1 MTDLNSVVEIGRLT
15 RDISERDFAYT
26 TTGKA
31 RLNLSIAVNR
41 SEKRGGEWADKVSFF
56 DVTVWGKTA
65 ENIKPYLHKGKQ
77 IAVDGYL
84 DQQRWEK
91 DGVRIQQG
99 LYHREQCTV
108 ARRQRSAG
116 SGTADSPA
124 RTSGRLF
131 GRRRRRLSRRYTVL
145 TGGRHERHKRSCKG
159 LRITSPPA

>member
-1 MTDLNSVVEIGRLT
+1 MTDLNSVIEIGRLT

-26 TTGKA
+26 TAGKA

-65 ENIKPYLHKGKQ
+65 ENIKPYLSKGKQ

-91 DGVRIQQG
+91 DGQKYSRVCIVANQVQLLGGNSTNGTQGAPQQAG
-99 LYHREQCTV
+99 GY
-108 ARRQRSAG
+108 SDAG
-116 SGTADSPA
+116 SDDDFP
-124 RTSGRLF
+124 
-131 GRRRRRLSRRYTVL
+131 
-145 TGGRHERHKRSCKG
+145 ED
-159 LRITSPPA
+159 IPW

>member
-1 MTDLNSVVEIGRLT
+1 MTDLNSVIEIGRLT

-26 TTGKA
+26 TAGKA

-65 ENIKPYLHKGKQ
+65 ENIRPYLHKGKQ

-91 DGVRIQQG
+91 DGQKFSKVVIVAN
-99 LYHREQCTV
+99 TV
-108 ARRQRSAG
+108 QLLGGNENNAAPQEPAGDYQSAG
-116 SGTADSPA
+116 SDDDFP
-124 RTSGRLF
+124 
-131 GRRRRRLSRRYTVL
+131 
-145 TGGRHERHKRSCKG
+145 HEIRF
-159 LRITSPPA
+159 

>member
-1 MTDLNSVVEIGRLT
+1 MTDLNHVIEIGRLT
-15 RDISERDFAYT
+15 RDISERDFGYT
-26 TTGKA
+26 TRGTA

-91 DGVRIQQG
+91 DGQKFSKVVIIADSVQHLGGNENGQQSATQAQQPAG
-99 LYHREQCTV
+99 DYQ
-108 ARRQRSAG
+108 SAG
-116 SGTADSPA
+116 SGDDFPENIP
-124 RTSGRLF
+124 F
-131 GRRRRRLSRRYTVL
+131 
-145 TGGRHERHKRSCKG
+145 
-159 LRITSPPA
+159 

>member
-26 TTGKA
+26 TAGKA
-31 RLNLSIAVNR
+31 RLNISIAVNR
-41 SEKRGGEWADKVSFF
+41 SEKRGGERADKVSFF

-91 DGVRIQQG
+91 DGVKYSKVVIIADSVQLLGGNENGQQSAPQAQQPAG
-99 LYHREQCTV
+99 DYQP
-108 ARRQRSAG
+108 AG
-116 SGTADSPA
+116 SGDDFPEDIP
-124 RTSGRLF
+124 F
-131 GRRRRRLSRRYTVL
+131 
-145 TGGRHERHKRSCKG
+145 
-159 LRITSPPA
+159 